1 MITEYVLFDVDP
13 AMSREDVERSMREIA
28 PLWRDN
34 PALIRKTFIYDP
46 VAGQGGAF
54 YLWQNREAARQAHNE
69 AWRRRIL
76 ATYGGEP
83 QIRYFETPVV
93 VDNAVGEIIVSGG

>member
-1 MITEYVLFDVDP
+1 MITEYVLFDIDP
-13 AMSREDVERSMREIA
+13 AMTRADVERSMREIA

-54 YLWQNREAARQAHNE
+54 YLWKHLDAARQAHNE
-69 AWRRRIL
+69 AWRERIV
-76 ATYGGEP
+76 ATYGSEP
-83 QIRYFETPVV
+83 EIRYFDTPVV
-93 VDNAVGEIIVSGG
+93 VDNALGEIIVSGS